1 MDSEKSLDDDEAP
14 IPNAMDKNSI
24 SNTNGVSATSANA
37 VLPNNVIESPKSE
50 ITTENKSSFT
60 AELGQP
66 ISEDNKPRTDDLGLL
81 NIDTEAEL
89 DALAGER
96 TSLRDEVAQL
106 RRFLEEIQEKH
117 EEDLANFREQLEESR
132 SEKEQAET
140 QYRNLLGKVNTIR
153 SQLGER
159 LKADAVG
166 SSLLKFS
173 SQLIFA

>member
-14 IPNAMDKNSI
+14 IRSAMDKNPI
-24 SNTNGVSATSANA
+24 SNTNGVSTASVNA
-37 VLPNNVIESPKSE
+37 VLPNNVIENPKSE
-50 ITTENKSSFT
+50 ITTENKSNVT

-66 ISEDNKPRTDDLGLL
+66 ISEDKSSRIEDLGLL

-132 SEKEQAET
+132 GEKEQAEA

-173 SQLIFA
+173 SRLIFA

>member
-14 IPNAMDKNSI
+14 IPSAMDKNSN
-24 SNTNGVSATSANA
+24 SNTNGVSATAVHA
-37 VLPNNVIESPKSE
+37 VLPNNVTENPKSE
-50 ITTENKSSFT
+50 ITTENNSSFT
-60 AELGQP
+60 AELAQP
-66 ISEDNKPRTDDLGLL
+66 ISEDKSPRINDLGLL

-166 SSLLKFS
+166 SSLLKFCS
-173 SQLIFA
+173 RLIFA